1 MKQATQYHKDKI
13 SQTQNLKNSIGQMI
27 QVLEDT
33 QKNIIQKELL
43 QMKTYLRDITN
54 TWDMEIL
61 MASDSNKNL

>member
-33 QKNIIQKELL
+33 QKNIIQEELL

>member
-13 SQTQNLKNSIGQMI
+13 GQTQNLKNSIGQMI

>member
-33 QKNIIQKELL
+33 QKNIIQEELL

-54 TWDMEIL
+54 TWNMEIL

>member
-33 QKNIIQKELL
+33 QKNII
-43 QMKTYLRDITN
+43 
-54 TWDMEIL
+54 
-61 MASDSNKNL
+61 